1 MRELFKVA
9 IQNSIKFKYVLIDS
23 WFSAKENFQY
33 IRKYKKHFISAVKSN
48 RVLPQV

>member
-1 MRELFKVA
+1 MRELFKVT
-9 IQNSIKFKYVLIDS
+9 IQNHIKFKYVLIDS
-23 WFSAKENFQY
+23 WFASNDNFKY